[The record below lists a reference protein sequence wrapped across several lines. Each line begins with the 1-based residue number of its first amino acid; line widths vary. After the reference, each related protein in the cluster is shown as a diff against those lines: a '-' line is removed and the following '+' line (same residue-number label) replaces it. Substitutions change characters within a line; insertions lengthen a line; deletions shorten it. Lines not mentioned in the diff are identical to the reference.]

1 MLKAI
6 KHNKKYYEIKE
17 VFESLEE
24 RWYWFT
30 LVERPDKD
38 DPSVRYGLVV
48 GFAKEF
54 GTFSMRDLEPLIKQ
68 GKIWRVPKR
77 NWSSNAN
84 VVLVDKSKISKPDS
98 LMKNKKNKS
107 IFFNGV

>member
-1 MLKAI
+1 LLKAI

-48 GFAKEF
+48 GFANEF

-68 GKIWRVPKR
+68 GKIWRVPKGIGVATLTLCWLTNLR
-77 NWSSNAN
+77 LAN
-84 VVLVDKSKISKPDS
+84 LIR
-98 LMKNKKNKS
+98 
-107 IFFNGV
+107 